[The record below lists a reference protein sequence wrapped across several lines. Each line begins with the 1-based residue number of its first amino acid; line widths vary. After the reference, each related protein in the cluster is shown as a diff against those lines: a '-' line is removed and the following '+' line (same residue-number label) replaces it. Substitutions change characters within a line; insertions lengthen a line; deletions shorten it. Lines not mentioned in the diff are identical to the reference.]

1 MSGGPLAGLRI
12 VEIAGIGPAPYG
24 CMMLADLGADVILV
38 ERPAAADQLHAAAH
52 TVLFRNRRRTA
63 VDLKTPEGVTAVLDL
78 VADADVLVEGFRPGV
93 TERLGIGPGP
103 CLRRN
108 PRLVYARMTGWGQ
121 YGPLAHTAGHDLNY
135 IARSG
140 ALAAFG
146 PPDRPPV
153 APLNLLGDFGAGGM
167 LLALGVLA
175 AVHEARA
182 SGHGQVVDA
191 AIVDGTVSMLAML
204 SGLRAAGQ
212 WHERGHNQLDGS
224 AANYTVYECADGH
237 HIAVG
242 ALEPQFFQQF
252 LRGLGLDPDDLPAPR
267 RAARPLRADHRAQNP
282 RRLGRRLQRQRRVRQ
297 PGPDRRRS
305 GRRPPQHRPPDLA
318 GDRRRAPAR
327 TRPALQQDP
336 GRPAPLPPRHR
347 ASPRHLALGR
357 TERLGRLS
365 AAASPGTPL
374 VVTAV
379 GAVDRAT
386 AAPAAP
392 GRRGAFSLPYRGR
405 QGNHGRHRRA
415 AARSSLSA
423 PGMAVA

>member
-38 ERPAAADQLHAAAH
+38 ERPAAADHLHAAAH
-52 TVLFRNRRRTA
+52 SVLFRNRRRTE
-63 VDLKTPEGVTAVLDL
+63 VDLKTPEGVATVLDL

-93 TERLGIGPGP
+93 TERLGIGPEP

-121 YGPLAHTAGHDLNY
+121 HGPLAHTAGHDLNY

-175 AVHEARA
+175 AVHETRA
-182 SGHGQVVDA
+182 SGRGQVVDA
-191 AIVDGTVSMLAML
+191 AIIDGTVSMLGML

-212 WHERGHNQLDGS
+212 WHERGRNQLDGS
-224 AANYTVYECADGH
+224 AANYTVYECADGRH
-237 HIAVG
+237 LAVG

-252 LRGLGLDPDDLPAPR
+252 LRGLGLDPDDLPA
-267 RAARPLRADHRAQNP
+267 RAEQHTLFARIIRGRTRDDWDDVFKNSDACVSSVLTADEAVADPHNTARQTW
-282 RRLGRRLQRQRRVRQ
+282 LEIDGVLQ
-297 PGPDRRRS
+297 P
-305 GRRPPQHRPPDLA
+305 
-318 GDRRRAPAR
+318 APAPRFSR
-327 TRPALQQDP
+327 TPAD
-336 GRPAPLPPRHR
+336 PPR
-347 ASPRHLALGR
+347 S
-357 TERLGRLS
+357 S
-365 AAASPGTPL
+365 
-374 VVTAV
+374 
-379 GAVDRAT
+379 
-386 AAPAAP
+386 PAA
-392 GRRGAFSLPYRGR
+392 G
-405 QGNHGRHRRA
+405 HHRVA
-415 AARSSLSA
+415 WSA
-423 PGMAVA
+423 GESG